1 MAVSGIDIHT
11 ITNLYLYGQRDRPT
25 DLLSDNLIRDAGAV
39 TTVDIDTQDY
49 MSIVGR
55 FAVGSQFGL
64 IQRFFAG
71 LMGPGSGTETIR
83 MTKEQLAAY
92 FDMDFY
98 GLTIK
103 QLEIADGLDDYAE
116 RTYIW
121 NSSSFMIHPDTRF
134 VIEPDGTKYIENF
147 AIVPRPST
155 PPDNFD
161 FVTGGLAQLG
171 NSFFLEPR
179 IDPSGIGRKV
189 EFNFTG
195 DVLKTTYTLSD
206 FQADLAF
213 EQTFTQKSLLN
224 ALNAVEAVS
233 QELFDAGTTATLG
246 AQGEPIIYGTN
257 NGDEIA
263 TSDVDFGWLEAPT
276 FLEALKSR
284 GVSVVAGDGDDTV
297 SLDYFV
303 ANGRFDLR
311 GGDGVDSLDLSS
323 LSNTQAEL
331 TISSV
336 DGDVMGVSPTIEF
349 RGFERLLGGS
359 ADDYFYLTG
368 EEEYIDGAGGKDT
381 ADFSLAQKAIGPI
394 TLAGI
399 DIIRGSQ
406 FSERFEGG
414 SDPVEI
420 YGGGGADQLIG
431 GDGADKLF
439 GSDDNEAD
447 TLTGGGGADVFYVG
461 DGDVVT
467 DATAGD
473 RLALSTGKYISGEAT
488 RPEGESGSYT
498 SDAGY
503 TFTLE
508 GTDLTINAG
517 GKTFTVQHFADGDL
531 GITLREEDDDDND
544 NPETP
549 EPPRPNGGG
558 NPIGNGGGM
567 GSPLVFDLDGD
578 GVELIR
584 LVDSGAYFDIDRN
597 GLAEWTGWVGSDDGF
612 LTLDHNTN
620 GQVDGADELFGYS
633 YTIPT
638 RGGPDDIGGASGFAE
653 LAEYDLNFNGKI
665 DSSDAVYANLK
676 IWRDLNGDGSS
687 EIHEL
692 FGLADLGIESISL
705 DAEPADLTD
714 AGNWISDTGTFK
726 WADGSTGAIADVWF
740 RYDAETTRSPDA
752 VDIPSQIAGLPN
764 LSGGGRALD
773 LHSVAAG
780 DAHLA
785 QLLETFTAFD
795 VADAARILPTVEAI
809 VFAWLGAGDASE
821 TGRGQYVD
829 GRIVTALETY
839 YGQDYQQQG
848 ASDPRMQAGAYLTE
862 DFQKM
867 VSMLAL
873 KLLAQTDLGAVLLPG
888 LDLRAGTVL
897 TIDPAATLEGW
908 IANLELKAPE
918 DVSDKHAFWL
928 SAAKLIAYL
937 QPTLGFTTPDFVMAM
952 DEVFE
957 DEGLGFAY
965 SSLIPAGSTSP
976 VPMLFIGSDG
986 GDRPVGRQSSITQFE
1001 DGSYDNGDVFFGGR
1015 GNDILRG
1022 LTGSDTYIFT
1032 RESGTDVIEEISKN
1046 GFFMPIEQ
1054 DEDGD
1059 INAIVFADDV
1069 VASELIFGRAGY
1081 SDLKISVPNGEG
1093 GFSFI
1098 IVRNYFSDPA
1108 TVLSEIRFA
1117 DGTSMSYVDIQNRMP
1132 ATAGADYLFVATE
1145 GAPVDALGGDDRI
1158 DGNELDQSYVFGAG
1172 SGRDQVLD
1180 RGGDDTILFKAGLTA
1195 SDLILRKAGQDLVVR
1210 LAGQGDTLTILDYF
1224 ASDGDGRIE
1233 TFRFSNGSTLDAAGI
1248 VDILKAGTA
1257 GDDALIGG
1265 DGADILNGGA
1275 GADFQQGGRGDDV
1288 YVFGL
1293 GSDADRVQELQGAD
1307 TIQFGAGVAASDLLF
1322 ARSGWYSENL
1332 VIQIAGTE
1340 DRLTI
1345 EGYFGDENR
1354 RIETFVFA
1362 DGTTLSHSALEALIP
1377 PPTGTSDDEKL
1388 YGANGD
1394 DVLDGAGGD
1403 DYLSGGAGDDLYV
1416 FGQGYGS
1423 DFISDYEGADTLSF
1437 APGVAFDD
1445 LIWDTDVTTL
1455 IIRIAG
1461 SDDKVVINSP
1471 FLGDEGVE
1479 TYTFADGL
1487 TLTQQD
1493 VLALVFGGTP
1503 GEDIVQGIVWLDYV
1517 VDLGAGDDYFQG
1529 YTDNVFAF
1537 GTGSGHDT
1545 IVNVD
1550 TVQIK
1555 AGVGIGDVSFSLEG
1569 GDAIVTIDA
1578 TGETLRL
1585 DGGLGYG
1592 LPRITLDFQ
1601 DGGTLTDVDIGTAIL
1616 ATAGTVEADAIRAL
1630 SDGVNIL
1637 NGGAGDDTLTADYGT
1652 SIVEFGVG
1660 FGTDTVLMFG
1670 AGDRIR
1676 FDASIVPENLTLSIN
1691 DGDLIFS
1698 VGQDRLVLESF
1709 FYDGSGR
1716 PRETSFDGID
1726 FTGSADWT
1734 WNDVTSHFR
1743 IAAVGGEWL
1752 LGGTVGD
1759 NLIGTSGAE
1768 ILLSGD
1774 GADTLSGGSGD
1785 GDILDGG
1792 DGGDTYHFNL
1802 GDGRDQIFEERY
1814 DDGVDTVTFGPG
1826 VSKDEIQ
1833 VNAADWREVTITVT
1847 GTTDTLK
1854 IDDLVAIEN
1863 FVFEDGVLT
1872 ASQIANLAIAS
1883 QNTSGDDQVEGF
1895 DVDSTFAG
1903 GAGDDVL
1910 KAGAAG
1916 NTFVFEGAFG
1926 HDLIDGHSASDG
1938 WDELVL
1944 ADLVPSDVAV
1954 RQSLDEDGEIQLV
1967 ISSLSGERSIT
1978 LAAWTGNDWGGND
1991 TSQFVIRFA
2000 DDTTWDRDAA
2010 NIASMLNSSTPGND
2024 FIVGDDDNETFD
2036 AGAGDDVIYG
2046 EGGSDVVIFGAGY
2059 GKDTFHGGQ
2068 VQVAISGG
2076 LELSDLQFRR
2086 EGGSYQDE
2094 TYVVSIIGTDDEIR
2108 ITDIGY
2114 AISDLSFMIGGL
2126 NYSYPSLSDLFH
2138 KGTAGAD
2145 RLKGSGDH
2153 DLIEGLGGDDT
2164 LIGDWGEDDYVFGV
2178 HFGSDV
2184 IIEIGGSEGLD
2195 IPPMFEEDTVVF
2207 TAYEFTDLVF
2217 SRVGDDLG
2225 DLLIVGGGGDRI
2237 LIEDFYV
2244 SLTSPDQ
2251 EPLYGI
2257 DRFIFADNTVMLRE
2271 AFDGV
2276 AADLSGN
2283 NTVET
2288 GNDGGVLEGG
2298 DGDDTLAGGR
2308 GDDTYVFGL
2317 GDKSDLIQDAGGGS
2331 DVIAFKPGIDALNV
2345 ASFRVGDDLVLQV
2358 EGAGGL
2364 SITVAGQFAQTGPV
2378 VESFVFDD
2386 GTVWTWEEVRDA
2398 ALAENDGGEGEIVGA
2413 AGDDFLIATA
2423 ADDVIRGLG
2432 GDDWIDGAGGLDTI
2446 MFEGAG
2452 ADYVWSR
2459 QADGS
2464 VTARSLT
2471 TLTTTQLYNVEFA
2484 KFGGDQEAFEIRD
2497 LVADYGTDG
2506 DDDWIEGTAGAD
2518 NLFGLG
2524 GDDTLAGRDGDD
2536 IIDGGGGEDVLSV
2549 AGAVA
2554 DYAISR
2560 NADGTVSLVGAEGA
2574 DTLIDMEAIYF
2585 EGPSAW
2591 RSIESLVGQYG
2602 TQGGDSWIE
2611 GSASGDNLYGLDGD
2625 DTLIGRAG
2633 DDVING
2639 GDGYDQANF
2648 VGDFADFVFTRE
2660 ADGRITVTDTTLA
2673 EGRDTLI
2680 GIEAVYFEGSGTW
2693 AALNNLVA
2701 NYGTSGDDDFVEGT
2715 AFSDHVY
2722 GLAGDDNLVGREG
2735 DDFLYGGEG
2744 FDQANYYGS
2753 SNNFSFTLN
2762 PDGTVTV
2769 ADLVGDEGSDVLDGI
2784 EAVYFDGDQ
2793 MWGTI
2798 EDALGLGGA
2807 ARSSSGGTLTTGA
2820 YGISERIDDDS
2831 VGHAPLWELT
2841 SGLLLPLWNA
2851 DGSRDYL
2858 VA

>member
-11 ITNLYLYGQRDRPT
+11 ITNLYLYGQRERPT

-39 TTVDIDTQDY
+39 TTVDVDTQDY

-55 FAVGSQFGL
+55 FAVGSQFEL
-64 IQRFFAG
+64 IQKFFAG

-246 AQGEPIIYGTN
+246 AQGEPIVYGTN

-276 FLEALKSR
+276 FLEALKGR

-311 GGDGVDSLDLSS
+311 GGDGVDTLDLSA

-406 FSERFEGG
+406 FSDRFEGG

-420 YGGGGADQLIG
+420 HGGGGADQLIG

-558 NPIGNGGGM
+558 NPVSNGGGLA
-567 GSPLVFDLDGD
+567 SPLVFDLDGD

-633 YTIPT
+633 YTIPSP
-638 RGGPDDIGGASGFAE
+638 GGPDDLGGASGFAE

-665 DSSDAVYANLK
+665 DVSDAVYANLK

-726 WADGSTGAIADVWF
+726 WADGSTGAVADVWF
-740 RYDAETTRSPDA
+740 RYDPETTRSPNP
-752 VDIPSQIAGLPN
+752 VEIPSQIAGLPN

-780 DAHLA
+780 DAHIA
-785 QLLETFTAFD
+785 QLLETFAAFD
-795 VADAARILPTVEAI
+795 VADAAQILPTVEAI
-809 VFAWLGAGDASE
+809 AFAWLGAGGASE
-821 TGRGQYVD
+821 TGRGRYVD

-839 YGQDYQQQG
+839 YGQDFQQQG

-867 VSMLAL
+867 VSMLTL
-873 KLLAQTDLGAVLLPG
+873 KLLAQTDLGAVLFPG
-888 LDLRAGTVL
+888 LDLKAGTVL
-897 TIDPAATLEGW
+897 TIDPATTLEGW
-908 IANLELKAPE
+908 IANLQLKAPE

-937 QPTLGFTTPDFVMAM
+937 QPTLGFATPDFVRAM
-952 DEVFE
+952 DDVFD
-957 DEGLGFAY
+957 DEGLGFTY
-965 SSLIPAGSTSP
+965 SSLIPAGSASP
-976 VPMLFIGSDG
+976 VPMLFIGGDG
-986 GDRPVGRQSSITQFE
+986 GDTPVGRQSSITKFE

-1015 GNDILRG
+1015 GNDVLRG

-1032 RESGTDVIEEISKN
+1032 RDSGIDVIEELSKSDH
-1046 GFFMPIEQ
+1046 FTYIEQ
-1054 DEDGD
+1054 DDEGD
-1059 INAIVFADDV
+1059 RNAIVFADDV
-1069 VASELIFGRAGY
+1069 VASELTFGRVGY
-1081 SDLKISVPNGEG
+1081 SDLRISVPNGEG
-1093 GFSFI
+1093 GLSFI
-1098 IVRNYFSDPA
+1098 IVRNYFGDPA

-1132 ATAGADYLFVATE
+1132 ATAGADYLFVVTE

-1158 DGNELDQSYVFGAG
+1158 VGNELNQAYVFGAG
-1172 SGRDQVLD
+1172 SGRDHVQD
-1180 RGGDDTILFKAGLTA
+1180 RGGDDMILFKAGLTA
-1195 SDLILRKAGQDLVVR
+1195 SDLILQKAGQDLVVR
-1210 LAGQGDTLTILDYF
+1210 LKGQSDSLTILKYF
-1224 ASDGDGRIE
+1224 AWDADGRIE
-1233 TFRFSNGSTLDAAGI
+1233 TFQFSNGTTLDAAGI
-1248 VDILKAGTA
+1248 ADMLKAGTA
-1257 GDDALIGG
+1257 GDDALAGG

-1275 GADFQQGGRGDDV
+1275 GDDLLQGGWGNDV
-1288 YVFGL
+1288 YVFGP
-1293 GSDADRVQELQGAD
+1293 GSDSDRIQELQGAD
-1307 TIQFGAGVAASDLLF
+1307 TVQFGTGVTASDLLF

-1332 VIQIAGTE
+1332 IIQIAGTE

-1345 EGYFGDENR
+1345 EGYFADVDQ
-1354 RIETFVFA
+1354 RIENFVFA
-1362 DGTTLSHSALEALIP
+1362 DGTVLSSAGLEALIP
-1377 PPTGTSDDEKL
+1377 PTTGTSDDENL
-1388 YGANGD
+1388 YGTNGD

-1403 DYLSGGAGDDLYV
+1403 DYLSGGEGDDLYV
-1416 FGQGYGS
+1416 FGRGYGLDLIDDAS
-1423 DFISDYEGADTLSF
+1423 GTDTLAF
-1437 APGVAFDD
+1437 APGLAFDD
-1445 LIWDTDVTTL
+1445 LVWDSDVTTI
-1455 IIRIAG
+1455 IIRING
-1461 SDDKVVINSP
+1461 SQDSIAIAS
-1471 FLGDEGVE
+1471 LGDEGVE
-1479 TYTFADGL
+1479 AYTFADGL

-1503 GEDIVQGIVWLDYV
+1503 GDDIVHGILWLDYV
-1517 VDLGAGDDYFQG
+1517 VDLGAGDDYFEG
-1529 YTDNVFAF
+1529 YDGNVFAF
-1537 GTGSGHDT
+1537 GAGSGHDT
-1545 IVNVD
+1545 IFNVD

-1555 AGVGIGDVSFSLEG
+1555 AGVGIGDVSFSIES
-1569 GDAIVTIDA
+1569 GDAIITIDS

-1585 DGGLGYG
+1585 DSGQGYG
-1592 LPRITLDFQ
+1592 LPNITLEFQ
-1601 DGGTLTDVDIGTAIL
+1601 DGGTLTEAEIGAAIL
-1616 ATAGTVEADAIRAL
+1616 ATSGTAEADAIRAL
-1630 SDGVNIL
+1630 SDGLNIL
-1637 NGGAGDDTLTADYGT
+1637 NGGAGDDILTADSGT
-1652 SIVEFGVG
+1652 SLVEFGAG
-1660 FGTDTVLMFG
+1660 FGTDTVLEFG
-1670 AGDRIR
+1670 GADRIR
-1676 FDASIVPENLTLSIN
+1676 FDSSIVPENLTLSII

-1698 VGQDRLVLESF
+1698 VGQDRLVLQDF
-1709 FYDGSGR
+1709 FYDASGL
-1716 PRETSFDGID
+1716 PRESSFDGID
-1726 FTGSADWT
+1726 FSGSADWT
-1734 WNDVTSHFR
+1734 WNDVASHFR
-1743 IAAVGGEWL
+1743 TATLGGEWL
-1752 LGGTVGD
+1752 VGGTTGD
-1759 NLIGTSGAE
+1759 GLTGTFGAE
-1768 ILLSGD
+1768 ILLGGEGS
-1774 GADTLSGGSGD
+1774 DTLAGGAGD

-1792 DGGDTYHFNL
+1792 NGGDTYRFNL
-1802 GDGRDQIFEERY
+1802 GDGHDRLFEERY
-1814 DDGVDTVTFGPG
+1814 DEGADRVTFGPG
-1826 VSKDEIQ
+1826 ISKDEIE
-1833 VNAADWREVTITVT
+1833 VDAADWRGVMITVA
-1847 GTTDTLK
+1847 GTSDTLH
-1854 IDDLVAIEN
+1854 ISDLAAIES
-1863 FVFEDGVLT
+1863 FVFADGVLT
-1872 ASQIANLAIAS
+1872 AGQIATLAIAT
-1883 QNTSGDDQVEGF
+1883 QNTAGDDLVNGF

-1903 GAGDDVL
+1903 GTGDDVFN
-1910 KAGAAG
+1910 AGAAG
-1916 NTFVFEGAFG
+1916 NAFIFEGAFG
-1926 HDLIDGHSASDG
+1926 HDLINGHSASDG
-1938 WDELVL
+1938 WDEIVL
-1944 ADLVPSDVAV
+1944 ADLLPSEIIV
-1954 RQSLDEDGEIQLV
+1954 RQSLDDDGEIQLV
-1967 ISSLSGERSIT
+1967 VSSLSGERSIT
-1978 LAAWTGNDWGGND
+1978 LVGWNGYDWGSEAD
-1991 TSQFVIRFA
+1991 LSKFVIRFA
-2000 DDTTWDRDAA
+2000 DGTSWSRETVSAV
-2010 NIASMLNSSTPGND
+2010 SMLNSSTPGDD
-2024 FIVGDDDNETFD
+2024 FIVGDGDDETFD

-2059 GKDTFHGGQ
+2059 GKDAFHGGQ
-2068 VQVAISGG
+2068 AQVVISGG

-2094 TYVVSIIGTDDEIR
+2094 TYIVSIIGTDDEIR
-2108 ITDIGY
+2108 ITDMGH
-2114 AISDLSFMIGGL
+2114 AIESLSFVIGGL
-2126 NYSYPSLSDLFH
+2126 NYSYPSLSALFH
-2138 KGTAGAD
+2138 KGTTGAD
-2145 RLKGSGDH
+2145 RLKGTLGD
-2153 DLIEGLGGDDT
+2153 DRIEGLGGDDI
-2164 LIGDWGEDDYVFGV
+2164 LIGDWGEDDYVFGIQ
-2178 HFGSDV
+2178 FGSD
-2184 IIEIGGSEGLD
+2184 ILIERGGSEGLD
-2195 IPPMFEEDTVVF
+2195 LLPAYEEDTVVF
-2207 TAYEFTDLVF
+2207 MAYEFGDLAF

-2225 DLLIVGGGGDRI
+2225 DLLIVGTGGDRL
-2237 LIEDFYV
+2237 LIEDFYI
-2244 SLTSPDQ
+2244 SLTSPDR

-2257 DRFIFADNTVMLRE
+2257 DRFVFADNTVMQRE
-2271 AFDGV
+2271 AFDSV
-2276 AADLSGN
+2276 VPDMSGN

-2288 GNDGGVLEGG
+2288 SNDGGVLEGG

-2308 GDDTYVFGL
+2308 GDDTYMFGL
-2317 GDKSDLIQDAGGGS
+2317 GDKSDFIQDAGGGS
-2331 DVIAFKPGIDALNV
+2331 DVVAFKPGVDPLNV
-2345 ASFRVGDDLVLQV
+2345 ASFRFGDDLVLQV

-2364 SITVAGQFAQTGPV
+2364 SVTVSGQFAPTGPV
-2378 VESFVFDD
+2378 VESFVFDN

-2398 ALAENDGGEGEIVGA
+2398 ALANEDGAEGEIVGTG
-2413 AGDDFLIATA
+2413 GDDFLIATGS
-2423 ADDVIRGLG
+2423 DDFISGLG
-2432 GDDWIDGAGGLDTI
+2432 GDDWIDGAAGLDTI
-2446 MFEGAG
+2446 ALDGNAT
-2452 ADYVWSR
+2452 DYVWSR

-2464 VTARSLT
+2464 VTASNVT
-2471 TLTTTQLYNVEFA
+2471 TLKTTQLYNVEFA
-2484 KFGGDQEAFEIRD
+2484 QLGGDQATLQIKD
-2497 LVADYGTDG
+2497 HVADYGTAA

-2524 GDDTLAGRDGDD
+2524 GDDTLAGREGDD
-2536 IIDGGGGEDVLSV
+2536 IVNGGGGEDVLSV
-2549 AGAVA
+2549 AGAIA

-2560 NADGTVSLVGAEGA
+2560 NADGTVSLVGAEGN
-2574 DTLIDMEAIYF
+2574 DTLINMEAIYF

-2602 TQGGDSWIE
+2602 TQGADAWIE
-2611 GSASGDNLYGLDGD
+2611 GSANADNLFGLGGD

-2633 DDVING
+2633 NDLIDG
-2639 GDGYDQANF
+2639 GTGYDQANF
-2648 VGDFADFVFTRE
+2648 VGDFAYFAFVRE

-2673 EGRDTLI
+2673 EGSDTLVN
-2680 GIEAVYFEGSGTW
+2680 IEAVYFGGSGTW
-2693 AALNNLVA
+2693 ASLGNLVA
-2701 NYGTSGDDDFVEGT
+2701 NYGTGDDDPFLEGT
-2715 AFSDHVY
+2715 AFSDHLY
-2722 GLAGDDNLVGREG
+2722 GLAGDDSLVGREG

-2753 SNNFSFTLN
+2753 SSNFSFTLN

-2769 ADLVGDEGSDVLDGI
+2769 IDLVGDEGSDVLDGI

-2793 MWGTI
+2793 VWGTI

-2831 VGHAPLWELT
+2831 VGHAQLLDPI
-2841 SGLLLPLWNA
+2841 SGLLLSLWNT